1 MFTRGRRSQPPA
13 KLHILHSTLYTPH
26 FRLYMSHFT
35 LTLRP
40 LHFTLHT
47 PHSKLHT
54 PHSTLCTLHST
65 HYTVCSTLYT
75 PESHF
80 TPTRY
85 IPHSTLHC
93 LHSPHSALHPVPH
106 TLRSLHHWYDNRG
119 RMYNTVGIT
128 CFMKIFYVAASLCVS
143 ASVPLPYVCAFG
155 FVGRILFQLNFKKHR
170 FIGCWRRAACLH
182 FEHASRMCHMACRVC
197 KDFNLI
203 FFAGGLAIL

>member
-1 MFTRGRRSQPPA
+1 MLDT
-13 KLHILHSTLYTPH
+13 LHSGI
-26 FRLYMSHFT
+26 
-35 LTLRP
+35 P
-40 LHFTLHT
+40 LHTHALHSPLNT
-47 PHSKLHT
+47 PLSSQ
-54 PHSTLCTLHST
+54 STLCTPP
-65 HYTVCSTLYT
+65 CS
-75 PESHF
+75 
-80 TPTRY
+80 
-85 IPHSTLHC
+85 
-93 LHSPHSALHPVPH
+93 

-203 FFAGGLAIL
+203 FFAGGLAILWLHSKPISPTNTLSKLPEFSNSPF